1 MEHKEVQLIALLYL
15 ECVESLYSGIETIEN
30 LIGLEVGKLVQT
42 NENEKV
48 MSGKS
53 FIAENGEGIT
63 DFFETEKRLLNYLYR
78 LEKAEAQKV
87 MRLMIEK
94 VSEGS
99 KGNKL
104 SQITYYFI
112 TLSGIVTRYLRKHY
126 LTDEKAF
133 GFNQTCIM
141 LIENKLTEDN
151 VVDFGDELIEFI
163 TYMIAD
169 RKPPVLKHHTVNNVL
184 QFINNRVESPMSVEE
199 ISKEFDVSA
208 SHLSRIFREHAGIT
222 LVEYINVRK
231 IEEAQYYLRF
241 SDHQISDISTRFHF
255 CNQSYFTRMFK
266 KYTGDTPRRFRT
278 NIGHDYFRY
287 RLPGEE

>member
-1 MEHKEVQLIALLYL
+1 MGELF
-15 ECVESLYSGIETIEN
+15 
-30 LIGLEVGKLVQT
+30 QT
-42 NENEKV
+42 SVDEKT
-48 MSGKS
+48 MSGKN
-53 FIAENGEGIT
+53 FIAETGEEFT

-78 LEKAEAQKV
+78 LEKTEAQKV

-94 VSEGS
+94 VSKGS
-99 KGNKL
+99 TGDKFKE
-104 SQITYYFI
+104 ITYYFI
-112 TLSGIVTRYLRKHY
+112 TLSGIVTRYLRKNY
-126 LTDEKAF
+126 LTDNKAF

-151 VVDFGDELIEFI
+151 VIDFGDELIEFI

-199 ISKEFDVSA
+199 ISTEFDVSA

-241 SDHQISDISTRFHF
+241 SDQKISDISTRFHF

-278 NIGHDYFRY
+278 NIAHDYFRY